1 MNDEERSA
9 GRAKPS
15 SSGSRR
21 ATSGK
26 SRAPGESGGGSQ
38 GERREQS
45 RTEPRGNEARG
56 RGDRAEDDRPG
67 IAAAEVLKEIRAGLA
82 GADEQMVA
90 MTDASSARAEA
101 RERDATEVADR
112 AADDRE
118 LRGLGRRTADEARA
132 QAREARIL
140 GQVHRETLAL
150 LTEDLERLIQR
161 AGLPGEPDDKSRKRT
176 EADD

>member
-1 MNDEERSA
+1 MNDEERAA

-15 SSGSRR
+15 SSRSRR

-26 SRAPGESGGGSQ
+26 SRARGESGGGSQ
-38 GERREQS
+38 SERREES
-45 RTEPRGNEARG
+45 RNEPRSDEARG

-67 IAAAEVLKEIRAGLA
+67 IAAAELLKEIRAGLA
-82 GADEQMVA
+82 GADERMAA
-90 MTDASSARAEA
+90 MADASTARAEA
-101 RERDATEVADR
+101 RERDATEVADG

-118 LRGLGRRTADEARA
+118 LRGLGRRTAEEARA
-132 QAREARIL
+132 QAREAGSL

-161 AGLPGEPDDKSRKRT
+161 VGLPPDDTNRKRT
-176 EADD
+176 VE